1 METVVPREKLKEL
14 MEKNG
19 DSLYQDR
26 DRCEG
31 LLKDYCA
38 GHRREISAIVGAL
51 EERVPLEL
59 RSSWQ
64 TAMTPEAMRARL
76 VQRLEDNRGLAPEI
90 ANYAVDTWSYAL
102 GVGLGRTSDR
112 VQDVT
117 PIAAPN
123 GFVTGASA
131 AERAAA
137 DRPAGSIP
145 GSTSGSNPTIQP
157 PVAAAAASTPLGGL
171 SNQNKAVVG
180 GAVLVVAAAVAFAL
194 LHHPKPTPPI
204 NNNPPG
210 QSGQNPTNPQQS
222 GSNGQTGQ
230 NGQNPTPPGQDG
242 QNQGGQS
249 QGGSQGG
256 NQGGQSAG
264 GNGQNVVPAGQ
275 SGQSGANSAVN
286 HGNGGSYQQTNSPAT
301 ITAGTS
307 VVIRLDTDFNSD
319 NATVGEV
326 ISASVA
332 TPLTSDGNVVVQ
344 RGSTAQV
351 KVVRIDKSGKISG
364 KSHVEFALVGLTA
377 HGKPVHITGAV
388 RDMDG
393 PSQGARTAERTGIGT
408 AAGAAIG
415 ALTGKLF
422 HHAGTGALAGAGAG
436 GATGALTSHPAPVKV
451 SAETVLQF
459 RLTKGI
465 PTGP

>member
-1 METVVPREKLKEL
+1 MGNMATELPREKLKEL

-19 DSLYQDR
+19 DSLLQDR

-31 LLKDYCA
+31 LLKDYCG

-59 RSSWQ
+59 KSSWQ

-102 GVGLGRTSDR
+102 GVGLGRSSDR
-112 VQDVT
+112 VHDV
-117 PIAAPN
+117 PAAYVNGIA
-123 GFVTGASA
+123 TGASA

-137 DRPAGSIP
+137 DRPAGSLP
-145 GSTSGSNPTIQP
+145 AAAPVVP
-157 PVAAAAASTPLGGL
+157 PVVVKAAM

-180 GAVLVVAAAVAFAL
+180 GVGLLAVAAVAFAL
-194 LHHPKPTPPI
+194 LHHPAPTPPAGG
-204 NNNPPG
+204 NVPDV
-210 QSGQNPTNPQQS
+210 QHGQNPQNPPPGPNVQ
-222 GSNGQTGQ
+222 NPQTGQ
-230 NGQNPTPPGQDG
+230 NNPPPAPDGQTKTNPGQNSQPAV
-242 QNQGGQS
+242 NQANANPS
-249 QGGSQGG
+249 QQGKLS
-256 NQGGQSAG
+256 SA
-264 GNGQNVVPAGQ
+264 
-275 SGQSGANSAVN
+275 SSGASVAV
-286 HGNGGSYQQTNSPAT
+286 
-301 ITAGTS
+301 
-307 VVIRLDTDFNSD
+307 RLDSDFNSD
-319 NATVGEV
+319 NSTVGQLLPATVV
-326 ISASVA
+326 

-344 RGSTAQV
+344 RGSSAQL
-351 KVVRIDKSGKISG
+351 KVVKIDKSGKISG

-377 HGKPVHITGAV
+377 HGKLLHISGSSKGV
-388 RDMDG
+388 DG
-393 PSQGARTAERTGIGT
+393 PSQGVRTAERTGIGG

-415 ALTGKLF
+415 ALAGHLF
-422 HHAGTGALAGAGAG
+422 HHAGAGAAAGAGAG

-465 PTGP
+465 PTGS

>member
-1 METVVPREKLKEL
+1 MATELPREKLKEL

-19 DSLYQDR
+19 DSLLQDR

-31 LLKDYCA
+31 LLKDYCG

-59 RSSWQ
+59 KSSWQ

-102 GVGLGRTSDR
+102 GVGLGRSSDR
-112 VQDVT
+112 VQDV
-117 PIAAPN
+117 PAAYVNGIA
-123 GFVTGASA
+123 TGASA

-137 DRPAGSIP
+137 DRPAGSLP
-145 GSTSGSNPTIQP
+145 AAAPVVP
-157 PVAAAAASTPLGGL
+157 PVVVKAAM

-180 GAVLVVAAAVAFAL
+180 GVGLLAVAAVAFAL
-194 LHHPKPTPPI
+194 LHHPAPTPPAGG
-204 NNNPPG
+204 NVPDV
-210 QSGQNPTNPQQS
+210 QHGQNP
-222 GSNGQTGQ
+222 
-230 NGQNPTPPGQDG
+230 QNPSTPNAQNPPPAPDG
-242 QNQGGQS
+242 QPKPNPDQSVQPAVNQANAGPS
-249 QGGSQGG
+249 QQGKL
-256 NQGGQSAG
+256 SS
-264 GNGQNVVPAGQ
+264 VT
-275 SGQSGANSAVN
+275 SGASVAV
-286 HGNGGSYQQTNSPAT
+286 
-301 ITAGTS
+301 
-307 VVIRLDTDFNSD
+307 RLDSDFNSD
-319 NATVGEV
+319 NSTVGQLLPATVV
-326 ISASVA
+326 

-344 RGSTAQV
+344 RGSSAQL
-351 KVVRIDKSGKISG
+351 KVVKIDKSGKISG

-377 HGKPVHITGAV
+377 HGKLLHISGSSKGV
-388 RDMDG
+388 DG
-393 PSQGARTAERTGIGT
+393 PSQGVRTAERTGIGG

-415 ALTGKLF
+415 ALAGHLF
-422 HHAGTGALAGAGAG
+422 HHAGTGAAAGAGAG

-465 PTGP
+465 PTGS